1 MNSEILGVLLMYGM
15 VVALA
20 IPLGRYIGK
29 VFNYE
34 STWLDKLFNPLDQL
48 FFKLSGIDPGKEM
61 TWQQHLTAL
70 LTINVVWFILAML
83 VLTNMSW
90 LPLNPD
96 GKMCIRDSSRSKQ
109 VLLRP
114 AGLSGEQ
121 SKKRN
126 SPVFLS

>member
-48 FFKLSGIDPGKEM
+48 FFLS
-61 TWQQHLTAL
+61 
-70 LTINVVWFILAML
+70 
-83 VLTNMSW
+83 
-90 LPLNPD
+90 
-96 GKMCIRDSSRSKQ
+96 
-109 VLLRP
+109 
-114 AGLSGEQ
+114 
-121 SKKRN
+121 
-126 SPVFLS
+126 